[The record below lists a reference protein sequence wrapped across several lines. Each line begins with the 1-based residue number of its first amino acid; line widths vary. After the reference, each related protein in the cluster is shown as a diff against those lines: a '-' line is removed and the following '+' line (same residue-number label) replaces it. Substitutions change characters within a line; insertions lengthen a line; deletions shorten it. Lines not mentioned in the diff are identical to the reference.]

1 MIPEEAILAAAR
13 ELLAGEVNDILAH
26 IEEEEADEVRC
37 PNLEVPSGFG
47 APPDRPGHFDLSIA
61 QAETEEK
68 DRIVKVSRYAL
79 TISVEASGRFPAIQC
94 YRYAA
99 AVERAVRENP
109 TLGGVA
115 SYASVNRKTYAF
127 PKVPE
132 GGEPHRL
139 TLTLTVCR
147 ESV

>member
-1 MIPEEAILAAAR
+1 MIPEEAILIAAR
-13 ELLAGEVNDILAH
+13 ALLTGEVNAILAH

-37 PNLEVPSGFG
+37 PNLEVPSGFS
-47 APPDRPGHFDLSIA
+47 APPARPGHYDLSIA

-79 TISVEASGRFPAIQC
+79 TVSVEASGRFPAMQC

-99 AVERAVRENP
+99 AVERALQENP

-115 SYASVNRKTYAF
+115 SYVSVTRKNYVF

-139 TLTLTVCR
+139 TLTVTVCR
-147 ESV
+147 EAV